1 MIYKLITTDE
11 MNELLDKRIDYLVH
25 VLNNK
30 QAAEHLLS
38 EIFKIRDK
46 TKIPSLY
53 LVYPHHFRYNKRKA
67 HTGEEYEF
75 SGLFTGKGI

>member
-11 MNELLDKRIDYLVH
+11 MNELLDKRIDYLLH

-38 EIFKIRDK
+38 EIEKIM
-46 TKIPSLY
+46 
-53 LVYPHHFRYNKRKA
+53 
-67 HTGEEYEF
+67 
-75 SGLFTGKGI
+75 

>member
-1 MIYKLITTDE
+1 MLNVYKYNWN
-11 MNELLDKRIDYLVH
+11 MN
-25 VLNNK
+25 
-30 QAAEHLLS
+30 
-38 EIFKIRDK
+38 K
-46 TKIPSLY
+46 TKILSLY